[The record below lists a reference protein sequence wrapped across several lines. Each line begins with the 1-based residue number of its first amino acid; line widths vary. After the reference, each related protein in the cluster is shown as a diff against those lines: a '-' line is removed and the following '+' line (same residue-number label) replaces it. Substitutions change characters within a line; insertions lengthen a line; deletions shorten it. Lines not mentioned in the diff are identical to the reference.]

1 MAATLPL
8 AKTYGDCSDAERLAY
23 FDAYLAAWDVV
34 NTAQRKFDTLV
45 QLATAIDDV
54 SGYKADSLEALRDLE
69 LLDNQ
74 YRAFKAGLAAVIPP
88 PDQAVVDRIQKT
100 SAQLAQIVAAGNT
113 AQTILTL
120 MLQGKAEF
128 DALSA

>member
-1 MAATLPL
+1 MAAILPVT
-8 AKTYGDCSDAERLAY
+8 KTYDQCSDAERLAY

-45 QLATAIDDV
+45 QIATAIDDV

-69 LLDNQ
+69 LLDNK
-74 YRAFKAGLAAVIPP
+74 YRAFKSGQTGIIPP

-100 SAQLAQIVAAGNT
+100 SAQLAQIVAAGDT